1 MKLSEQEHKYVRKM
15 AHLFM
20 DSRIADELTRI
31 RVDLGIKDKVT
42 AKQVLCSRHSQNI
55 KKKRGQSCQVE
66 KKKEN

>member
-1 MKLSEQEHKYVRKM
+1 
-15 AHLFM
+15 M

-31 RVDLGIKDKVT
+31 RIDLGIKDRVT

-55 KKKRGQSCQVE
+55 KKKRGQSCQID

>member
-1 MKLSEQEHKYVRKM
+1 MKLSEQEHKYVSKM

-31 RVDLGIKDKVT
+31 RIDSGIKDKVT

-55 KKKRGQSCQVE
+55 KKKRGQSCQID